1 MYICVYMYIY
11 IIYMYRY
18 LYIYIIYVCMYVY
31 IYMCV
36 CVYMDGLGLVGF
48 RSFGVLGLW
57 GFDFHAVSARQLWS
71 SPGKA

>member
-1 MYICVYMYIY
+1 M
-11 IIYMYRY
+11 
-18 LYIYIIYVCMYVY
+18 YVCMYVY
-31 IYMCV
+31 IYM